1 MADIV
6 ELITKLG
13 FEVENKDSIK
23 GVTDEFAKQV
33 TAIDKLEK
41 KLESLSAK
49 MSMTTNVN
57 EQQKLS
63 TAILA
68 TAKAIDAQTAAA
80 QKSLASNKAFT
91 NAIDEEVGKIQQL
104 KDFIIQATK
113 EQATLT
119 DVAQIK
125 RYSEEINTAQAALK
139 ALIAPYE
146 EIRKVGAI
154 EAQEQQ
160 IKVLSATLKTVGKED
175 IPNITQALEKAQ
187 RRLKELKELG
197 KTNIIEPIRSVGV
210 IEAAEQ
216 RVKILSNTLKTVG
229 KSDIPIINKELEK
242 AKKNLEDLTGKGK
255 SDSGSG
261 GGFLSEL
268 LGVGSGLG
276 AGKQILQGSLAGLGI
291 GVGFSIIPAITGSLI
306 EYAKAQFDVI
316 TGIEKTVNANE
327 SLVNSFKDLNGVIL
341 TARMEFEK
349 YLFTQSSLTAQDIL
363 LKNTIDGAQRV
374 VDELAAIG
382 VVGGKVYEAEKFQR
396 DARIRLKEEEIKVT
410 GKEIEA
416 NNKVLNTIKAATEA
430 RGNVGAGGT
439 LSDVARTF
447 SAADGTG
454 LGSISDF
461 FSRINQG
468 QGVTISERQRVAI
481 DDVIQKSGLPLEAID
496 KLRVA
501 LKSAE
506 DDGSQFYTV
515 LLKLQEEYAAKSVD
529 LTQKEK
535 TQRQALAN
543 ITTELERRKQREV
556 FELNLQ
562 QQLQLRA
569 SEQAFTQQQFSRREA
584 TEDVI
589 KKSIKSRTDFELNEI
604 EVRRERLRKEL
615 PTGSDGKILTQF
627 IDGETIDVEAN
638 LNKERTNVIKKGNA
652 DTIEEIR
659 KYNLNR
665 LDEEKKLNAKLLES
679 DLKTA
684 NQKLQ
689 QLTSIDLTANLE
701 LRNKVADEEE
711 KSSLARNKNEF
722 DILKQG
728 YEKKRAERILAGENE
743 KVVTEEIER
752 DIQNIYVLSVEEQNR
767 IQADANVKRIQ
778 NIQKGYEDVIKV
790 IDAQSKDLNAS
801 IERSFS
807 EEQLNISEGGGGLFG
822 RGFQSKLADLR
833 QSSAQE
839 LSNIQKN
846 NEKLINARKQLQDAT
861 KAQKGAETPE
871 EKKAASDAVRDAETN
886 INTLET
892 KQNVSNKKIVDNE
905 REALKLKVNA
915 YADAYTE
922 IANIAQNAY
931 NQIAEYRQQDI
942 QREISAR
949 EKQLSVGLEL
959 AKLGNTQVLDEQRNA
974 LKQARKEERQ
984 AALEQQAINGALQL
998 SYALVA
1004 VAKAAAEGGGI
1015 GSIATVAAAIGALV
1029 TGYGLVRTASQSTQT
1044 PAFKDGVIDFD
1055 GKGTATSDSNLVR
1068 ISRGESVMTANA
1080 TAKFK
1085 DHLKL
1090 MQAGIDPYQS
1100 VMSNFNTEQVSR
1112 GEFMEIKKGLDNVVS
1127 AINNK
1132 QTSVETITTKD
1143 HISTM
1148 VKEQQRIDRRKYGQV
1163 RN

>member
-33 TAIDKLEK
+33 TAIDRLEK

-80 QKSLASNKAFT
+80 QKALASNKAFT
-91 NAIDEEVGKIQQL
+91 NAIDDEVGKIQQL

-119 DVAQIK
+119 DTAQIK
-125 RYSEEINTAQAALK
+125 RYSEQIQTAQAQLK
-139 ALIAPYE
+139 ALIAPLE
-146 EIRKVGAI
+146 TIRKVGAI

-160 IKVLSATLKTVGKED
+160 VKILSATLKTVGRQD
-175 IPNITQALEKAQ
+175 IPNVNKQLEIAKRNLSDLQ
-187 RRLKELKELG
+187 KLG
-197 KTNIIEPIRSVGV
+197 KETE
-210 IEAAEQ
+210 
-216 RVKILSNTLKTVG
+216 
-229 KSDIPIINKELEK
+229 
-242 AKKNLEDLTGKGK
+242 
-255 SDSGSG
+255 SGSAAG
-261 GGFLSEL
+261 GGGGLLANL
-268 LGVGSGLG
+268 LGVGTGLG
-276 AGKQILQGSLAGLGI
+276 ATKQVLQGALAGFGI
-291 GVGFSIIPAITGSLI
+291 GVGFSILPAITSSII
-306 EYAKAQFDVI
+306 EYTGRLLDARAAEFAAKEGVDALNDSLANQLSAFISLNKSISEAFGGLNTFDAAVQRSTA
-316 TGIEKTVNANE
+316 TGVEN
-327 SLVNSFKDLNGVIL
+327 
-341 TARMEFEK
+341 
-349 YLFTQSSLTAQDIL
+349 
-363 LKNTIDGAQRV
+363 
-374 VDELAAIG
+374 
-382 VVGGKVYEAEKFQR
+382 GKVYEARLRQFQAEQ
-396 DARIRLKEEEIKVT
+396 DARNAE
-410 GKEIEA
+410 
-416 NNKVLNTIKAATEA
+416 
-430 RGNVGAGGT
+430 
-439 LSDVARTF
+439 
-447 SAADGTG
+447 
-454 LGSISDF
+454 
-461 FSRINQG
+461 
-468 QGVTISERQRVAI
+468 ISELTEQEQIYRNLRNALLDYDKGKNLGRLNDDIKKIGLSSVELARAQKAIKETFDRIKDLPRSQRETAI
-481 DDVIQKSGLPLEAID
+481 KNLRLSENDELVKLTADNATKINALIEQNAI
-496 KLRVA
+496 
-501 LKSAE
+501 
-506 DDGSQFYTV
+506 
-515 LLKLQEEYAAKSVD
+515 
-529 LTQKEK
+529 KELAFEK
-535 TQRQALAN
+535 QTQRE
-543 ITTELERRKQREV
+543 I
-556 FELNLQ
+556 FELDRQFKQDLRQANLNFDKE
-562 QQLQLRA
+562 QLA
-569 SEQAFTQQQFSRREA
+569 RRETTA
-584 TEDVI
+584 ETI
-589 KKSIKSRTDFELNEI
+589 KKSIATTTDFEIAEI
-604 EVRRERLRKEL
+604 NRRRAKLRKEL
-615 PTGSDGKILTQF
+615 PVGADGRILVNNGNDIERDLDNQ
-627 IDGETIDVEAN
+627 IAAVRRKGRADEIEA
-638 LNKERTNVIKKGNA
+638 
-652 DTIEEIR
+652 IR
-659 KYNLNR
+659 KYNLDR
-665 LDEEKKLNAKLLES
+665 LQEEEKINAKLLES

-684 NQKLQ
+684 NQRLQ

-711 KSSLARNKNEF
+711 KLLLARNSNEF
-722 DILKQG
+722 SILIQS
-728 YEKKRAERILAGENE
+728 YEKKQEERRKAGE
-743 KVVTEEIER
+743 TETQDYIDTQNDIKRITELSVAEQERIER
-752 DIQNIYVLSVEEQNR
+752 DASI
-767 IQADANVKRIQ
+767 KRIQ
-778 NIQKGYEDVIKV
+778 NIQKGFEDVIKV
-790 IDAQSKDLNAS
+790 IDAQSKDLNAA
-801 IERSFS
+801 INRSFS

-833 QSSAQE
+833 QSTATE
-839 LSNIQKN
+839 LSNVQQTARA
-846 NEKLINARKQLQDAT
+846 LINARKQLEDAT
-861 KAQKGAETPE
+861 KAEKSAKTPE
-871 EKKAASDAVRDAETN
+871 EKKAATEAVRDAETN

-892 KQNVSNKKIVDNE
+892 KQNVSNKKIIDNE

-931 NQIAEYRQQDI
+931 NQISEYRQQDI

-949 EKQLSVGLEL
+949 EKQLAIGLEL

-1055 GKGTATSDSNLVR
+1055 GAGTATSDSNVVR
-1068 ISRGESVMTANA
+1068 ISRGESVMTAAA

-1090 MQAGIDPYQS
+1090 MQSGIDPYQS

-1143 HISTM
+1143 HIATM